1 MIVTRIGI
9 AAFSLCRRAQAPSFP
24 AKQEQQRSGTER
36 AASPG
41 HGAEK
46 GFGVLPQQAETAVS
60 GIAGNRSFES
70 LWEQRHC
77 LQSSAQPLV

>member
-1 MIVTRIGI
+1 MMVVRIGI
-9 AAFSLCRRAQAPSFP
+9 ATFPLCRGTQAPSFP

-46 GFGVLPQQAETAVS
+46 GFGVRLCQNAMQKVV
-60 GIAGNRSFES
+60 FM
-70 LWEQRHC
+70 
-77 LQSSAQPLV
+77 VK